1 MLAEASIK
9 WYSSPMQMTTKKP
22 AVIYSAIVEIL
33 QEMRCASFS
42 ASGVCHDAEEA
53 LDPYTFDIITKECS
67 DAIKERRDIEDFRG
81 VCEEVLEKVLRLRQV
96 MSSSVTR
103 GIHPRFKLKMV
114 KAGLMERSDSC
125 HPEVQDFMALRE
137 AKKKEKETAGLKS

>member
-1 MLAEASIK
+1 
-9 WYSSPMQMTTKKP
+9 MQMTTKTP
-22 AVIYSAIVEIL
+22 SVIYSAIVETL
-33 QEMRCASFS
+33 QAMRGCN
-42 ASGVCHDAEEA
+42 HLDAEEA
-53 LDPYTFDIITKECS
+53 LDPYTFEIITTECS
-67 DAIKERRDIEDFRG
+67 AAVRQRRDIEDFRG

-125 HPEVQDFMALRE
+125 HPEVQDFMSLCE
-137 AKKKEKETAGLKS
+137 ARKKEKENAGLKS

>member
-1 MLAEASIK
+1 MRHKTI
-9 WYSSPMQMTTKKP
+9 TTECAA
-22 AVIYSAIVEIL
+22 AVR
-33 QEMRCASFS
+33 Q
-42 ASGVCHDAEEA
+42 
-53 LDPYTFDIITKECS
+53 
-67 DAIKERRDIEDFRG
+67 RRDIEDFRG

-137 AKKKEKETAGLKS
+137 AKKKEKEIAGLKS

>member
-1 MLAEASIK
+1 M
-9 WYSSPMQMTTKKP
+9 WYIYIMQMTTKTP
-22 AVIYSAIVEIL
+22 AVIYSAIVETL
-33 QEMRCASFS
+33 QAMRCFNAH
-42 ASGVCHDAEEA
+42 CHSEET
-53 LDPYTFDIITKECS
+53 LDSYTFEIITTECS
-67 DAIKERRDIEDFRG
+67 AAVRQRRDIEDFRG

-137 AKKKEKETAGLKS
+137 AKKKEKEIAGLKS

>member
-1 MLAEASIK
+1 M
-9 WYSSPMQMTTKKP
+9 WYIYIMQMTTKTP
-22 AVIYSAIVEIL
+22 AVIYSAIVETL
-33 QEMRCASFS
+33 QAMRCFDAH
-42 ASGVCHDAEEA
+42 CHAEES
-53 LDPYTFDIITKECS
+53 LDPYTFEIITTEC
-67 DAIKERRDIEDFRG
+67 AAAVRQRRDIEDFRG

>member
-1 MLAEASIK
+1 
-9 WYSSPMQMTTKKP
+9 MQMTTKTP
-22 AVIYSAIVEIL
+22 SVIYSAIVETL
-33 QEMRCASFS
+33 QAVRCFNAH
-42 ASGVCHDAEEA
+42 CHSEET
-53 LDPYTFDIITKECS
+53 LDSYTFEIITTECS
-67 DAIKERRDIEDFRG
+67 AAVRQRRDIEDFRG

-125 HPEVQDFMALRE
+125 HPEVQDFMSLCE
-137 AKKKEKETAGLKS
+137 ARKKEKENAGLKS